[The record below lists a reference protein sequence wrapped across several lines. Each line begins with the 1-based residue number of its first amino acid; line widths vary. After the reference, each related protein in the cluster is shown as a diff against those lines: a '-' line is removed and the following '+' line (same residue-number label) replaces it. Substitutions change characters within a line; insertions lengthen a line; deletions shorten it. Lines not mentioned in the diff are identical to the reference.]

1 MKIGFIG
8 SGKMMEALLG
18 SFLNAKLVEKGNVWV
33 SDKSSERTEIMKSN
47 FGVNIAENNSEVVK
61 NSEIVFLCV
70 KPQDMDSV
78 LDEIPSSANESQI
91 FVSIAAGVK
100 LEKLK
105 SKLNSKIVRVM
116 PNTPCLVGEAM
127 SVITFAENVNDE
139 NKKVIFDLLNSA
151 GKTLEVKEEL
161 MDAVTAVS
169 GSGPAFFAYLIDSLA
184 KAGEKE
190 GLSREQAL
198 LLAEQTA
205 LGTAKLLLEKNISP
219 EELSEMVSSPGGTTI
234 AGREV
239 LEKSDVAE
247 VIQKTVAAAAARSRE
262 LGK

>member
-1 MKIGFIG
+1 MA
-8 SGKMMEALLG
+8 EALLG
-18 SFLNAKLVEKGNVWV
+18 SFLAAKLVEKGNVWV
-33 SDKSSERTEIMKSN
+33 SDKSSERTGIMKSN
-47 FGVNIAENNSEVVK
+47 FGVNVAENNLEVVE

-70 KPQDMDSV
+70 KPQDMDLV
-78 LDEIPSSANESQI
+78 LDEISIGANEKQI

-105 SKLNSKIVRVM
+105 AKLNAKIVRVM

-127 SVITFAENVNDE
+127 SVITFGEKVNDE
-139 NKKVIFDLLNSA
+139 DRKVIFDLLNSA
-151 GKTLEVKEEL
+151 GKTLELKEEL

-190 GLSREQAL
+190 GLSREQAI

-219 EELSEMVSSPGGTTI
+219 GELSEMVSSPGGTTI
-234 AGREV
+234 AGREI

-247 VIQKTVAAAAARSRE
+247 ILKKTVAAAAARSRE